1 MVQVEVVGELVRGPS
16 GESRIAVT
24 TAERDARVP
33 AAEPIAEE
41 LARRQLSHPCES
53 SGESGIWLY
62 RDCVIR
68 VTGAPADQEELLLRI
83 EHAVLR
89 HRQELD
95 ELRRELQRETGTE
108 AGDEA
113 IPEDVRLF
121 VWRRDG
127 RRCVMCGRGSR
138 LVFRHFIPPDQGGSN
153 AASNV
158 QLLCRPCALG
168 SDSGWRLAR
177 TLIISVLAIVAA
189 ILLLPVFIK
198 VFVLLAWVI
207 GLLSVLGGL

>member
-16 GESRIAVT
+16 GESRIAIT
-24 TAERDARVP
+24 AAERDGSRP
-33 AAEPIAEE
+33 AAEPIADD
-41 LARRQLSHPCES
+41 LARRQLTHPCES
-53 SGESGIWLY
+53 SDGSGIWLY

-89 HRQELD
+89 YRQELD

-108 AGDEA
+108 AGDET

-127 RRCVMCGRGSR
+127 RRCVMCGREGR
-138 LVFRHFIPPDQGGSN
+138 LVFQHFIPPDEGGSN

-158 QLLCRPCALG
+158 QLLCQQCASG
-168 SDSGWRLAR
+168 ADSGRRLAR
-177 TLIISVLAIVAA
+177 TLIIIVLAIVAA
-189 ILLLPVFIK
+189 ILLIPVFIK

-207 GLLSVLGGL
+207 GLLSVF